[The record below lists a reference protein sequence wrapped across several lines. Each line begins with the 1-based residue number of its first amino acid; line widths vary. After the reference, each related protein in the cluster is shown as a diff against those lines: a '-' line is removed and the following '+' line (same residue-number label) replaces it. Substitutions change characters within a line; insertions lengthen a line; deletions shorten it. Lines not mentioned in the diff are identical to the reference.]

1 MNRTTHHLGV
11 ILLGSSLAMA
21 DTLQAEPGPGG
32 NGQTGLAQE
41 LSHVIAWVPR
51 AQAPTAG
58 VAQALVHLH
67 LDRALR
73 AAEAE
78 LCNGAWQLGAPRPR
92 KSQPVAASA
101 PQTLGAGPSWH
112 YRLSQAEVKL
122 DRCPGVEPA
131 EFQRSV
137 SRHLPVWMLIQ
148 PAYRLSL
155 LQQGQAVMPHPY
167 LPAPHYQ
174 LAGL

>member
-11 ILLGSSLAMA
+11 ILLGSSLALSH
-21 DTLQAEPGPGG
+21 TLQAENGPGG
-32 NGQTGLAQE
+32 NGQADLARE
-41 LSHVIAWVPR
+41 MSHVIAWVPR
-51 AQAPTAG
+51 SQAPTAG

-78 LCNGAWQLGAPRPR
+78 HCNGAWQLGAPRPR
-92 KSQPVAASA
+92 KSQPVAVSA
-101 PQTLGAGPSWH
+101 PQPLGAEPAWH
-112 YRLSQAEVKL
+112 YRLSQVEVKL

-137 SRHLPVWMLIQ
+137 SRHLPDWMLIQ
-148 PAYRLSL
+148 PAYHLTL
-155 LQQGQAVMPHPY
+155 LQQGQVVMPYSY
-167 LPAPHYQ
+167 LPARHYQ